1 MYAVEHHLPERA
13 KILAITTRGSMRGH
27 ALYFDIKKESIM
39 TAPETM
45 QTCAMCAGQF
55 PGPGI
60 QNQGKVYC
68 CDKCADYHQH
78 KLHMLVAMAPK
89 LAAVLGVGAIIGY
102 LVGRRRN

>member
-1 MYAVEHHLPERA
+1 
-13 KILAITTRGSMRGH
+13 MRGH
-27 ALYFDIKKESIM
+27 ARYFDIKKESTM
-39 TAPETM
+39 TTPEAM

-78 KLHMLVAMAPK
+78 KLHMLAAMAPK
-89 LAAVLGVGAIIGY
+89 LVAVLGVGAIIGY
-102 LVGRRRN
+102 HVGYRRS